1 MGLLQVEF
9 VGNYLRLS
17 GEIDLASAGAFEDA
31 LISAIDTID
40 GVLECD
46 LRGITSFDGSGISA
60 LIAAMASMTKRQR
73 LAVRTSP
80 EVYKLLERAG
90 LSRDVP
96 GLGVE
101 PPDRERLASSL
112 PR

>member
-1 MGLLQVEF
+1 
-9 VGNYLRLS
+9 
-17 GEIDLASAGAFEDA
+17 
-31 LISAIDTID
+31 
-40 GVLECD
+40 
-46 LRGITSFDGSGISA
+46 
-60 LIAAMASMTKRQR
+60 
-73 LAVRTSP
+73 VRTSP

-101 PPDRERLASSL
+101 PHDRERLASSL

>member
-1 MGLLQVEF
+1 MHLLRVEF
-9 VGNYLRLS
+9 FENGIRLS
-17 GEIDLASAGAFEDA
+17 GEVDLASVGAFEDA

-46 LRGITSFDGSGISA
+46 LRGVTSFDGSGIGA

-80 EVYKLLERAG
+80 DVFELLERAG
-90 LSRDVP
+90 LAREVP
-96 GLGVE
+96 GLWVE
-101 PPDRERLASSL
+101 PPDRGPLASSL

>member
-9 VGNYLRLS
+9 VGNDFRLS
-17 GEIDLASAGAFEDA
+17 GEIDLASAGAFEDDE
-31 LISAIDTID
+31 LSDRHD
-40 GVLECD
+40 HGVLECD
-46 LRGITSFDGSGISA
+46 LRGITFLDGSGISA